1 MNFSRCTIV
10 RAADTAIVTLVGDL
24 DASELDAVA
33 GDVDRLC
40 ARPPG
45 RVILDLGAVTFLG
58 SSGLCMLLRIREAVL
73 CTGGVLIVT
82 EVSRPASRL
91 FEITSTDRLFAPTE
105 FAVQADRYPAGVEI

>member
-45 RVILDLGAVTFLG
+45 RVVLDLGAVTFLG

-91 FEITSTDRLFAPTE
+91 FEITSTDRMFAPTE
-105 FAVQADRYPAGVEI
+105 FAAQNERQPAGAEG